1 MSKKKRLA
9 IVLPC
14 IIVGSLCLLYFGGGY
29 AASLIVQEALFG
41 KRLSSLPEEESF
53 STLTYYG
60 RDDCPDLSSRQEVSF
75 PSGGNELK
83 GYFYQA
89 KEAKGTF
96 LFAHGIHGYADDYC
110 APLQSYLLREGYSVF
125 AFDLTASG
133 RSEGEGISSLAQGAY
148 DVKAALEYLFLQ
160 SDFYAP
166 LSNLY
171 LAGYS
176 WGAYSVAASL
186 NFAYQSSVKGVLCL
200 SGFDNPEEEMLSLAR
215 NYAGFF
221 ADFNSLT
228 FDWGLA
234 TRCGEERHLSASEGI
249 LSSGAK
255 ACLIHGEED
264 KTVPLDGS
272 IYGKLE
278 EGGTVKKILREGF
291 SHDRPWVSEEAKE
304 KTEALRERASS
315 LGLDAYRSS
324 LGEEEKASA
333 NELDA
338 KLLGEAL
345 DFLEE

>member
-14 IIVGSLCLLYFGGGY
+14 LIAGSFCLLYFLGGY
-29 AASLIVQEALFG
+29 LASLIVQGALFG
-41 KRLSSLPEEESF
+41 RRLSSVPEEKSF
-53 STLTYYG
+53 STLTYYD
-60 RDDCPDLSSRQEVSF
+60 RDDCPDLSSRLEVDF
-75 PSGGNELK
+75 PSGENSLK

-110 APLQSYLLREGYSVF
+110 APIQSYLLEEGYSVF
-125 AFDLTASG
+125 AIDLTASG
-133 RSEGEGISSLAQGAY
+133 RSQGEGIYSLAQGAY
-148 DVKAALEYLFLQ
+148 DVKAALEYLFAQ

-186 NFAYQSSVKGVLCL
+186 NFSYQSSVKGVLCF
-200 SGFDNPEEEMLSLAR
+200 SGFDNPKEEMLSLAR
-215 NYAGFF
+215 NYVGFL

-234 TRCGEERHLSASEGI
+234 TKMGEDRYLSASEGI
-249 LSSGAK
+249 LASGAK
-255 ACLIHGEED
+255 ACIIHGDED
-264 KTVPLDGS
+264 ITVPLSGS
-272 IYGKLE
+272 IYEKLE
-278 EGGTVKKILREGF
+278 ESGEVKKFLRQGY
-291 SHDRPWVSEEAKE
+291 SHDRPWLSEEAKE
-304 KTEALRERASS
+304 KTESLREKASS
-315 LGLDAYRSS
+315 LGLEAYESS
-324 LGEEEKASA
+324 LSEEEKASA
-333 NELDA
+333 NELDG

-345 DFLEE
+345 VFLEE